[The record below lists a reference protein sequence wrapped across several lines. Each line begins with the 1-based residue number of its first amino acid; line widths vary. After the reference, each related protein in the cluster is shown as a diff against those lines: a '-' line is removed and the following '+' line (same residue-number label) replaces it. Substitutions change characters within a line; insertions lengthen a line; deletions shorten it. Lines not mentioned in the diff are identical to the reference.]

1 MNPLPPA
8 VAELLTGRLPELG
21 PGTPNEPLR
30 GKLTAFHPPF
40 ADPELGKALHAA
52 LWLYHDFLT
61 ESHTISQDLTS
72 PTGSLLHAVMHRR
85 EPDAWNSKYWF
96 RRVGEHPV
104 YAEIGAAA
112 KELGY
117 GNGTWDPM
125 AFVDD
130 CEAARGP
137 GTEREEL
144 LKRVQAAEIALIAAW
159 CARG

>member
-8 VAELLTGRLPELG
+8 VAELLTGRLPALG

-30 GKLTAFHPPF
+30 AKLAAFTGT
-40 ADPELGKALHAA
+40 DEMSRALHAA
-52 LWLYHDFLT
+52 LWLYHDFLH
-61 ESHTISQDLTS
+61 ESHEISQELHS
-72 PTGSLLHAVMHRR
+72 PTGSLLHAIMHRR

-96 RRVGEHPV
+96 RRVREHPV

-125 AFVDD
+125 TFVDD
-130 CEAARGP
+130 CEAARGK
-137 GTEREEL
+137 GSEREEL
-144 LKRVQAAEIALIAAW
+144 LKRVQAREIELVAAW